1 MEAPNEEK
9 KFNPC
14 DKLVDLS
21 KDMWRNPIKGMA
33 IAVLIDI
40 FYLYSWCNHINS
52 IAICCYVLLGYITY
66 NIFREKMNV
75 KP

>member
-1 MEAPNEEK
+1 MEIPNQEVK
-9 KFNPC
+9 QDLS
-14 DKLVDLS
+14 DKLVNLS